1 MNMEELGETLGGVRR
16 DCGRSYD
23 ILWEELG
30 ETQWEEL
37 GETVGG
43 IRRDWEEF
51 GETPWEEFG
60 DWEEF
65 GVTVG
70 GA

>member
-1 MNMEELGETLGGVRR
+1 MEELGETLGGVRR

-43 IRRDWEEF
+43 VGGVRREWEGLGETRWEEL
-51 GETPWEEFG
+51 GETG
-60 DWEEF
+60 RS
-65 GVTVG
+65 
-70 GA
+70 